1 MTLHPTGGRSILALT
16 CLTLSAVL
24 IGLALQIDYGFYNA
38 RALLC
43 VTAAF
48 VLVCTGVLLMRAAPA
63 EGTTGG
69 QILLWV
75 LALGIAIQVYVL
87 ANARPGMYTL
97 RGSRTDLFHAGVLL
111 EGAFVLAGA
120 LGVRALARVWF
131 PAVLVISLALGSW
144 MLAASRHPRM
154 DVIEVHETAL
164 QALVEG
170 RNPYSITFRN
180 IYADSSHYNP
190 KAVAGDV
197 VLFGYPYPPLNLLL
211 ALPGHLLLRDYRYA
225 ELAAL
230 IAAAALIG
238 WMGSS
243 ALSKLAAVLLL
254 TTPRIFFVLEQGWT
268 EPVAL
273 LMLALTTF
281 FMARQS
287 RLAPWFAGLLT
298 VTKQYLGLAVPLLWR
313 YGHTQP
319 GGSASFVARA
329 AAAGVVV
336 ILPFAAWNFEAF
348 VDTVVMLQT
357 REPFRADSLSY
368 LSWAA
373 RHGWP
378 AGSFLWAVAAALIAL
393 AIALWGT
400 PNTVAGFSG
409 GLALSA
415 LAMFAFGSKAF
426 CNYYFFVIGAICCTI
441 AAAASERADGST

>member
-1 MTLHPTGGRSILALT
+1 M
-16 CLTLSAVL
+16 
-24 IGLALQIDYGFYNA
+24 
-38 RALLC
+38 
-43 VTAAF
+43 
-48 VLVCTGVLLMRAAPA
+48 
-63 EGTTGG
+63 
-69 QILLWV
+69 WV

-111 EGAFVLAGA
+111 EGAFVVAGV

-180 IYADSSHYNP
+180 IYADSAHYNP

-243 ALSKLAAVLLL
+243 CA
-254 TTPRIFFVLEQGWT
+254 Q
-268 EPVAL
+268 
-273 LMLALTTF
+273 
-281 FMARQS
+281 
-287 RLAPWFAGLLT
+287 AG
-298 VTKQYLGLAVPLLWR
+298 G
-313 YGHTQP
+313 
-319 GGSASFVARA
+319 RA
-329 AAAGVVV
+329 AADDAEDLLRARTRLDRAGGPADAGARDLLHGAPVSPRAMVRGV
-336 ILPFAAWNFEAF
+336 ADGHE
-348 VDTVVMLQT
+348 TV
-357 REPFRADSLSY
+357 
-368 LSWAA
+368 SWA
-373 RHGWP
+373 RD
-378 AGSFLWAVAAALIAL
+378 STAL
-393 AIALWGT
+393 ALRT
-400 PNTVAGFSG
+400 RKP
-409 GLALSA
+409 
-415 LAMFAFGSKAF
+415 
-426 CNYYFFVIGAICCTI
+426 
-441 AAAASERADGST
+441 ADPRRSSPAQL